1 MQWDIQVVKLE
12 IYVRE
17 EFIETLRD
25 ALANIGVCEIG
36 DYSHVVSYQETKG
49 IGNHFKTA
57 RLIRVKKVRS
67 VLELKQ
73 KWKCDVPF
81 I

>member
-1 MQWDIQVVKLE
+1 MVKLE
-12 IYVRE
+12 IYVPE

-49 IGNHFKTA
+49 DWKPLQNSQPYQGEKGE
-57 RLIRVKKVRS
+57 S
-67 VLELKQ
+67 VLELKK